1 MRKLHKILVL
11 SFLSLALLPSC
22 NSYLDQN
29 PYDDT
34 ITKDQFD
41 KLDNALEGLMRG
53 VYSMM
58 YQSGGRE
65 HHDIFGQRSI
75 DMYGDLLCGDMAL
88 TSETYG
94 WFSTDEFQNTRTAR
108 NSYIWSYNYNM
119 LRNINMVI
127 NTIKT
132 QTELLQHVNQY
143 GFPNDGLNVRDSE
156 GNIVYHY
163 GEKDSIAANYY
174 AQALTMRGYVYSN
187 LLKFFTPTVD
197 HIFAAGKNQTNY
209 PAFPV
214 YTENNFD
221 SGAQGLSSVERVYK
235 IAADSSL
242 ILAINYFEAFGKD
255 YIPTSKL
262 IANENIAHGLLAYF
276 YLNSA
281 REGVDKNDT
290 LLCIPMKAALDHAI
304 KVINSGEYSIIPNAD
319 VLTNGFNNIDD
330 KSWMWG
336 QKVTIETATGL
347 ASFFGQVDI
356 HSYSYA
362 WSGDGKAIDKRLYE
376 SIPTWDIRK
385 QWFNDGT
392 ARPSYALCPDKK
404 FFSAKNPNSTRAD
417 DIDREWQSDNVF
429 MRIESMYLIAAEA
442 CYFLESQDSAVMFLT
457 AITDQRINTADPNA
471 ATNYASFKAT
481 LSDPDKFVQ
490 ELIRNWRVEM
500 WGEGYGL
507 QTFRRLTTHKY
518 KMHNEDTDTDEEK
531 VRRGSNHLYNPGAEM
546 SYDDETIYTLP
557 IPASETN
564 YNPFMK

>member
-1 MRKLHKILVL
+1 MKKLYKILVL

-22 NSYLDQN
+22 NSYLDQD

-34 ITKDQFD
+34 MTQDQFD
-41 KLDNALEGLMRG
+41 KLGDAWAAAMRG

-94 WFSTDEFQNTRTAR
+94 WFSTDEYQHTPTAR

-119 LRNINMVI
+119 LRNINKVI
-127 NTIKT
+127 YSIQTK
-132 QTELLQHVNQY
+132 TELLQHVKQY
-143 GFPNDGLNVRDSE
+143 GLPNDGLKVVDSE
-156 GNIVYHY
+156 GNVVYHY
-163 GEKDSIAANYY
+163 GEKDSLAANYY

-197 HIFAAGKNQTNY
+197 HIFAIGRNLTNY

-221 SGAQGLSSVERVYK
+221 DGAQGMASINKVYE
-235 IAADSSL
+235 IATDSSL
-242 ILAINYFEAFGKD
+242 ILAIKYFEAFGKD

-262 IANENIAHGLLAYF
+262 IANENTARGLLAYF
-276 YLNSA
+276 NLNRA
-281 REGVDKNDT
+281 KETEDKDHP
-290 LLCIPMKAALDHAI
+290 LLKEPMEAALANALA
-304 KVINSGEYSIIPNAD
+304 VINSGEYSIIPNAD

-330 KSWMWG
+330 KSWIWG

-362 WSGDGKAIDKRLYE
+362 WSGDGKAIDKRLYD

-385 QWFNDGT
+385 QWFNDGST
-392 ARPSYALCPDKK
+392 RPTFALCPDKK
-404 FFSAKNPNSTRAD
+404 FFSAKSPHSTSAN

-442 CYFLESQDSAVMFLT
+442 CYFLGSQDSAVMFLT
-457 AITDQRINTADPNA
+457 AITDQRINTEDPNA
-471 ATNYASFKAT
+471 ATNYATFKAT
-481 LSDPDKFVQ
+481 LSNPDKFVQ

-518 KMHNEDTDTDEEK
+518 KVPNAETGIDDEK
-531 VRRGSNHLYNPGAEM
+531 IRRGSNHLYNPGAEM